1 MGIYGKALIF
11 GLMANVKQDFRV
23 MSDKRC
29 KVCNSLLKFNLIRK
43 KPLADKCYKCY
54 KEAK

>member
-1 MGIYGKALIF
+1 MQLEAK
-11 GLMANVKQDFRV
+11 KDFRV
-23 MSDKRC
+23 MSSKRC

-43 KPLADKCYKCY
+43 VPHADTCYKCN